1 MIQAEGAGAPLRM
14 VENGAGDLSPP
25 VGLVTGLV
33 LLAFALPLVIFPA
46 STDVFLVPKFFFEQA
61 AVLLLTAL
69 VLVQGTI
76 RGSIPVPR
84 IPLALPALALL
95 AASLLS
101 LRSTLNLYEGVNSV
115 FRLLIHLLLF
125 LLVVR
130 AVTSRPSFD
139 RLVRAMI
146 LAAIPISLYGLSQA
160 RGWDFLS
167 LEARFVPVSTLGN
180 LGYVSQVLVPLV
192 SLAIGQAITASS
204 RPLRVLSGVALLLA
218 LAHLLLVQRR
228 AGFVALMTAALILL
242 LLLRG
247 RRDLPQIPI
256 GRLAAW
262 IGGSLLAIALCLGL
276 LVPGVW
282 QGVTHRVVSIPDLTD
297 VANRVRILI
306 WQSTLT
312 MVRDHPLTGVGAGNY
327 ALVYPRYRKLEEWG
341 LSQRQIVGEAHND
354 YLQVAA
360 EAGLIGLAAFLFLL
374 WRAAATARAAL
385 AKSTDASD
393 RVRASAIIA
402 ALGGLLVEA
411 FFGFPLK
418 NPASGAAFWVLL
430 GLLDRSPDGTGVRP
444 GVAWRIRPTAAWAV
458 AVPGFAAAYVLVLG
472 QFLSDLQIRRMR
484 EFLAVGRTAEA
495 KIAYRQAVHL
505 YYPILYRH
513 EAQAKAF
520 DDSRMIPE
528 EITRYRSLLAASPND
543 AAAHADLGAALGES
557 RQYAEARGELL
568 KALALDPDLV
578 EARENLGNVLF
589 FSGEFGAAGEAFQ
602 QAIRPDKP
610 NPDLRFKLALALFQA
625 GRLREAEERWNAAVR
640 SAPGHIFSRI
650 GWPRVATRDRT

>member
-1 MIQAEGAGAPLRM
+1 MQEKNAPGQAFFRSGLARPPREPGAKFSLVLGGERVYKGGTMIQAEGAGAPLRM
-14 VENGAGDLSPP
+14 VENRAGDLSPP

-69 VLVQGTI
+69 VFIQGTI
-76 RGSIPVPR
+76 RRSIPVPR
-84 IPLALPALALL
+84 TPLALPALALL

-101 LRSTLNLYEGVNSV
+101 LRSALNLYEGVNSV
-115 FRLLIHLLLF
+115 FRLVIHLLLF

-146 LAAIPISLYGLSQA
+146 LAAVPISLYGLSQA

-192 SLAIGQAITASS
+192 PLAIGQAIT
-204 RPLRVLSGVALLLA
+204 
-218 LAHLLLVQRR
+218 
-228 AGFVALMTAALILL
+228 ALILL

-262 IGGSLLAIALCLGL
+262 IGGSLLAIALSLGL

-282 QGVTHRVVSIPDLTD
+282 QGVTHRVASIPDLTD

-312 MVRDHPLTGVGAGNY
+312 MIRDHPLTGVGAGNY

-374 WRAAATARAAL
+374 WRER
-385 AKSTDASD
+385 
-393 RVRASAIIA
+393 
-402 ALGGLLVEA
+402 
-411 FFGFPLK
+411 FG
-418 NPASGAAFWVLL
+418 
-430 GLLDRSPDGTGVRP
+430 
-444 GVAWRIRPTAAWAV
+444 
-458 AVPGFAAAYVLVLG
+458 
-472 QFLSDLQIRRMR
+472 
-484 EFLAVGRTAEA
+484 
-495 KIAYRQAVHL
+495 
-505 YYPILYRH
+505 
-513 EAQAKAF
+513 
-520 DDSRMIPE
+520 SRF
-528 EITRYRSLLAASPND
+528 YLC
-543 AAAHADLGAALGES
+543 
-557 RQYAEARGELL
+557 
-568 KALALDPDLV
+568 
-578 EARENLGNVLF
+578 
-589 FSGEFGAAGEAFQ
+589 
-602 QAIRPDKP
+602 
-610 NPDLRFKLALALFQA
+610 
-625 GRLREAEERWNAAVR
+625 
-640 SAPGHIFSRI
+640 
-650 GWPRVATRDRT
+650 